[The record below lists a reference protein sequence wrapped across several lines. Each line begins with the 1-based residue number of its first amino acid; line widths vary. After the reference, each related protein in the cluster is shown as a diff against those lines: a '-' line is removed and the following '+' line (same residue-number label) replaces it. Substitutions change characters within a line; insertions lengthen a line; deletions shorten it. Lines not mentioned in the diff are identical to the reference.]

1 MKKAAYI
8 LANILVA
15 LVGGWWLAQFVGTLP
30 YEMPSWL
37 DSAIRGGIRLTG
49 SAQLD
54 NTDDIETIAII
65 VIFLACSAL
74 VGALL
79 AIANFAGCRILSR
92 RHKTS

>member
-1 MKKAAYI
+1 MKKAAYF
-8 LANILVA
+8 LANILLA

-37 DSAIRGGIRLTG
+37 DSVIRGAMRLTR
-49 SAQLD
+49 STQFD

-65 VIFLACSAL
+65 VTFLACFAL
-74 VGALL
+74 LGALL
-79 AIANFAGCRILSR
+79 ALANFAGCRVLSR

>member
-8 LANILVA
+8 VANILVA
-15 LVGGWWLAQFVGTLP
+15 LVGGWWLAYFVGTLP

-54 NTDDIETIAII
+54 NTDDIEAIAII
-65 VIFLACSAL
+65 VTFLACAAL
-74 VGALL
+74 ASVLL
-79 AIANFAGCRILSR
+79 ALANLAGCRMLSR
-92 RHKTS
+92 RRRVS